1 MCRHLSAL
9 KDWFL
14 WWVSVSSIGK
24 ISDGC
29 IRNLEFNPRLYQ
41 KLIGVLVDNK
51 KLLSGVDAIG

>member
-24 ISDGC
+24 VFDGC
-29 IRNLEFNPRLYQ
+29 MRNLEFNPRLHQ

-51 KLLSGVDAIG
+51 ELSWGVDAID